1 MYMAWIQSYLTYRI
15 AKIRSLP
22 WETGAILPERI
33 KNDTLS
39 AGENDYFAEYRR
51 CLTEYS
57 ETVECDLVS
66 DMEVRRG
73 VKSIPPVFCG
83 LAIVAN
89 NYQII
94 SF

>member
-1 MYMAWIQSYLTYRI
+1 MVWIHSYLTYRI

-22 WETGAILPERI
+22 WETGAILPDRI

-39 AGENDYFAEYRR
+39 AGEKDYFTGYSE
-51 CLTEYS
+51 CLSEYS
-57 ETVECDLVS
+57 EAVECDLVS

-73 VKSIPPVFCG
+73 VKPIPPVFCG

-89 NYQII
+89 NIQII